1 MTRMGLTNLVLLGSA
16 LAYQT
21 PDGRVV
27 IDEDSLEDDSVDFA
41 GDYDDDDY
49 DIAGDYDDDDYD
61 DDVEFGARRT
71 RAQRRGGRRTRQ
83 DQRRGRR
90 RTRQDQRAGNR
101 GRGPSPEAADTSVMG
116 AEGNWS
122 STILGD
128 SVVTA
133 AAGPGAIKI
142 IPQHDFIAEDM
153 TFEGSAAGA
162 KVTSIFFGERPV
174 FSSSSGIPVA
184 VFASGAQIRKHL
196 NNTSIKAGL
205 TITIN
210 VTTASAG
217 DEVTCVIT
225 GKKPNLGGC

>member
-1 MTRMGLTNLVLLGSA
+1 MRRMLPALALMGSA
-16 LAYQT
+16 LVYRT
-21 PDGRVV
+21 PDGRTV
-27 IDEDSLEDDSVDFA
+27 IDEDSLEDDNVDFA
-41 GDYDDDDY
+41 GDYVDDY
-49 DIAGDYDDDDYD
+49 DDDLEFGGDYDDDDD
-61 DDVEFGARRT
+61 DDLEFGARRT

-101 GRGPSPEAADTSVMG
+101 GRSPAAQDTAVNG
-116 AEGNWS
+116 AEGDWS

-133 AAGPGAIKI
+133 TAGPGSIKI

-210 VTTASAG
+210 VTTKVDA
-217 DEVTCVIT
+217 DEVNCVIT